1 MHHVILKLNSL
12 QALLTKIMDQEI
24 LRVIYLN
31 CGLKDVSTPE
41 LMATE
46 LRNQARKLP
55 SMLGL
60 QFIKLLTSQLGPVAK
75 LVQSVATF
83 FGFSIKSGDGFV
95 VTGQLMTAFYD
106 LFLPISSSTN
116 LAAVLD
122 AYEHLL
128 EKVPPGQQ
136 KPVIVVG
143 TLLKHPTS
151 TMFIQTHSSFLPLY
165 FALQMRSM
173 T

>member
-1 MHHVILKLNSL
+1 MHRCILNLNSL
-12 QALLTKIMDQEI
+12 QAFLTKIMDQEI
-24 LRVIYLN
+24 SRVIYLN
-31 CGLKDVSTPE
+31 CGLTDVSTPE

-46 LRNQARKLP
+46 LRQEARKLP

-60 QFIKLLTSQLGPVAK
+60 QFIKLLISQLGPVAK

-83 FGFSIKSGDGFV
+83 FGFSVKSGDGFV
-95 VTGQLMTAFYD
+95 LTGQLMTTFYD
-106 LFLPISSSTN
+106 HFLPTSSSTN

-136 KPVIVVG
+136 KPIIVVG
-143 TLLKHPTS
+143 TLLTHPTS
-151 TMFIQTHSSFLPLY
+151 TMFIQTYSSFLPFY
-165 FALQMRSM
+165 FALQMRS
-173 T
+173 TS

>member
-1 MHHVILKLNSL
+1 MHRCILNLNSL
-12 QALLTKIMDQEI
+12 QALLTKIMDREV

-46 LRNQARKLP
+46 LRNQASKLP
-55 SMLGL
+55 SMLGS

-83 FGFSIKSGDGFV
+83 LGFSVKSGDGFV

-106 LFLPISSSTN
+106 LFLPASSSTN
-116 LAAVLD
+116 GCC
-122 AYEHLL
+122 
-128 EKVPPGQQ
+128 P
-136 KPVIVVG
+136 
-143 TLLKHPTS
+143 
-151 TMFIQTHSSFLPLY
+151 
-165 FALQMRSM
+165 
-173 T
+173 

>member
-1 MHHVILKLNSL
+1 MHRCILNLNSL
-12 QALLTKIMDQEI
+12 KALLTKIMDRQV

-46 LRNQARKLP
+46 LRNQASKLP

-60 QFIKLLTSQLGPVAK
+60 KFIKLLTSQLGPVAK

-83 FGFSIKSGDGFV
+83 LGFSVKSGDGFV
-95 VTGQLMTAFYD
+95 VTGQLMNAFYD
-106 LFLPISSSTN
+106 LFLPMSSSTN

-136 KPVIVVG
+136 KPIIVVG
-143 TLLKHPTS
+143 MLLRHPT
-151 TMFIQTHSSFLPLY
+151 
-165 FALQMRSM
+165 
-173 T
+173 

>member
-1 MHHVILKLNSL
+1 MHHVILNLNSL
-12 QALLTKIMDQEI
+12 QALLTTIMDQET

-46 LRNQARKLP
+46 LRNQAGKLP
-55 SMLGL
+55 SILGL
-60 QFIKLLTSQLGPVAK
+60 QFIKLLISQLGPVAK

-83 FGFSIKSGDGFV
+83 FGFSVKSGDGFV
-95 VTGQLMTAFYD
+95 LTGQLMTTFYD
-106 LFLPISSSTN
+106 HFLPTSSSTN

-136 KPVIVVG
+136 KPIIVVG
-143 TLLKHPTS
+143 TLLTHPTS

-165 FALQMRSM
+165 SRCR
-173 T
+173 